1 MIPLRFNKGYFYIAE
16 SARGQDE
23 ANPAFWFATQA
34 GKMGSGF
41 PALVPQ
47 EKVLFLAI

>member
-1 MIPLRFNKGYFYIAE
+1 MAE
-16 SARGQDE
+16 SARGQNE
-23 ANPAFWFATQA
+23 ANPAFSLATRA